1 MCGCAR
7 WVFGTILGSFNLT
20 ELFNDYTTYEHDVL
34 VIGAGGA
41 GLRAAIEASAAG
53 VSVGLV
59 CKSLLGK
66 AHTVMAEGGMAAAMA
81 NVDDRDNWKVHF
93 SDTMRGGQYVNNWRM
108 AELHAKE
115 APDRV
120 RELEAWGAVLTGQK
134 TAKFSSETLA
144 GIVIRVSPTSAT
156 APASN

>member
-1 MCGCAR
+1 VVGHQDLLMPEYQ
-7 WVFGTILGSFNLT
+7 TH
-20 ELFNDYTTYEHDVL
+20 EHDVL

-66 AHTVMAEGGMAAAMA
+66 AHTVMAEGGIAAALA
-81 NVDDRDNWKVHF
+81 NVDDRDNWKIHF
-93 SDTMRGGQYVNNWRM
+93 ADTMRGGQYVNNWRM

-115 APDRV
+115 APERV
-120 RELEAWGAVLTGQK
+120 RELEASCSIGPATGK
-134 TAKFSSETLA
+134 SCSATSAATAIP
-144 GIVIRVSPTSAT
+144 GWPTSAT
-156 APASN
+156 APASR

>member
-1 MCGCAR
+1 MAERPRRSITTSSSSAPAARACGR
-7 WVFGTILGSFNLT
+7 PS
-20 ELFNDYTTYEHDVL
+20 
-34 VIGAGGA
+34 
-41 GLRAAIEASAAG
+41 RRPAAG
-53 VSVGLV
+53 ASVGLV

-66 AHTVMAEGGMAAAMA
+66 AHTVMAEGGIAAALA

-93 SDTMRGGQYVNNWRM
+93 ADTMRGGQYVNNWRM

-120 RELEAWGAVLTGQK
+120 RELEAWGAVFDRTKDGR
-134 TAKFSSETLA
+134 SSSATSA
-144 GIVIRVSPTSAT
+144 GTSTRGWPTSAT

>member
-1 MCGCAR
+1 MEYQ
-7 WVFGTILGSFNLT
+7 TQ
-20 ELFNDYTTYEHDVL
+20 EHDVI

-66 AHTVMAEGGMAAAMA
+66 AHTVMAEGGIAAALPTSTSA
-81 NVDDRDNWKVHF
+81 TTGRFTSPTPCAVGSTSTTGGWPSSTPRRPRLASASWKPGAP
-93 SDTMRGGQYVNNWRM
+93 SSTGPPTAASSSGTS
-108 AELHAKE
+108 AATSTHA
-115 APDRV
+115 
-120 RELEAWGAVLTGQK
+120 W
-134 TAKFSSETLA
+134 
-144 GIVIRVSPTSAT
+144 PTSAT